1 MIINIINFMY
11 LFRIHM
17 ILIEYQQNLLQIVL
31 IIHEKI
37 KNKIRTSEPEIG
49 QKFKNTQAEIQI
61 RGSYKKKACI
71 VLGGSL
77 FASNPDLTGGGGCM
91 EGEEAKE

>member
-11 LFRIHM
+11 LLRIHM

-37 KNKIRTSEPEIG
+37 KNKIRTFEPEIG
-49 QKFKNTQAEIQI
+49 
-61 RGSYKKKACI
+61 
-71 VLGGSL
+71 
-77 FASNPDLTGGGGCM
+77 
-91 EGEEAKE
+91 